1 MRILIPAG
9 KFPRFALGVA
19 GLLILA
25 QTLVISSK
33 SSPDTRHLLSNV
45 LQAVIVT
52 WACYCCFEVTLRSS
66 RYLRQLWML
75 LAGGLSLCA
84 AAQWLGTFYQS
95 VIHAPAGMPW
105 PSDILFVLWVTPTVL
120 MLFPQPPEEV
130 RGISWPLVLDFAQLS
145 LVALTAYL
153 YFFYVPAK
161 WEAEGQGVVLQIM
174 RLQMFRDAT
183 LGAAFVIRA
192 ATVSARPLRG
202 FFARMAALFFI
213 SIGSDFIHLL
223 GPSTYPGTTSWADI
237 TWCSPFLFAVG
248 IAATWKSQAL
258 PKDNE
263 PRSRLRMT
271 MVSQALPIG
280 IPLLVLFM
288 GRRIAAE
295 QMTLAWVAIT
305 GSFLLSAARMILIN
319 ESQRHITGELLETQ
333 QARLRSEQM
342 FSTAFRLSPDP
353 VGISLVPENR
363 FVEVN
368 DSFTRF
374 TGYRREEALGRS
386 GEELNLWVDA
396 AHRAKVMARLR
407 EQGEVR
413 DEEFQ
418 CRTKSREIRT
428 GYFSGA
434 LIELEGRMYALVVI
448 RDVSARKQAEEALR
462 ASEERFRTLVENLHV
477 AIVLIGPRQEIQF
490 ANQASLEMFGM
501 TEAGVLGKR
510 VSDLGLIALN
520 ENGTEMAPA
529 MRPGNR
535 ALATGKI
542 VRNEVM
548 GWRREGSK
556 EVLWILGEAVPLLA
570 PDGKPDRVIASFSD
584 ITKRKEAEEA
594 LHQLSTRLLQLQDE
608 ERRRVGRELHDSL
621 AQSVL
626 SVNLELAQVARSEVP
641 LDERTI
647 HALSEARRVLREMSR
662 EIRTMSYLLHPPVLD
677 ELGLASAVQEYV
689 QGFRERS
696 GIALELEIGA
706 GFARLTQEAE
716 TALFRIVQESLSNIQ
731 KHSGSKTGRI
741 SLREESGYVEL
752 EVRDEGSGMQ
762 QVKIA
767 RGGGDGARLG
777 VGILGMRERMAQ
789 LGGRLEVESNTSGT
803 TVRATIPVRLE
814 VSNADSH
821 PRGR

>member
-1 MRILIPAG
+1 MPHLIPAG
-9 KFPRFALGVA
+9 KFPRFALGVT
-19 GLLILA
+19 GLLIVLLA
-25 QTLVISSK
+25 VVVEGK
-33 SSPDTRHLLSNV
+33 SPPAARHLFSNV
-45 LQAVIVT
+45 LQAVIVS

-66 RYLRQLWML
+66 GYLRQLWML
-75 LAGGLSLCA
+75 LAAGISLCA

-95 VIHAPAGMPW
+95 VIHAPVGMPW

-120 MLFPQPPEEV
+120 MLFPRPPEETGV
-130 RGISWPLVLDFAQLS
+130 ISWPLILDFAQVG

-161 WEAEGQGVVLQIM
+161 WEAEGQGVVLQII

-183 LGAAFVIRA
+183 LGGAFAIRA
-192 ATVSARPLRG
+192 ATVSALPLRG
-202 FFARMAALFFI
+202 FFARMATLFFI

-237 TWCSPFLFAVG
+237 TWCSPFIFAVF
-248 IAATWKSQAL
+248 IAAGWKSQEL
-258 PKDNE
+258 PVDRE
-263 PRSRLRMT
+263 SRSRFRMT
-271 MVSQALPIG
+271 VVSQALPIG

-288 GRRIAAE
+288 GRRIAVE
-295 QMTLAWVAIT
+295 QLSLAWVAIA
-305 GSFLLSAARMILIN
+305 GSFLLSAARLILIN
-319 ESQRHITGELLETQ
+319 ERQQRITGELLETQ

-374 TGYRREEALGRS
+374 TGYRREETLGRS
-386 GEELNLWVDA
+386 GDELNLWVDG

-428 GYFSGA
+428 GHFSGA
-434 LIELEGRMYALVVI
+434 LIELDGRMYALVVI
-448 RDVSARKQAEEALR
+448 RDASARKQAEEALR

-477 AIVLIGPRQEIQF
+477 AIVLLGPLQEIQF
-490 ANQASLEMFGM
+490 ANQASLKMFGM
-501 TEAGVLGKR
+501 NEAEVLGKK
-510 VSDLGLIALN
+510 VSELGLIALS
-520 ENGTEMAPA
+520 ENGTEMVPA

-535 ALATGKI
+535 ALSTGKI
-542 VRNEVM
+542 IRNEVM
-548 GWRREGSK
+548 GWRKEGSE
-556 EVLWILGEAVPLLA
+556 EVLWLLGEAVPLLG

-626 SVNLELAQVARSEVP
+626 SVNLELAQVARSEAP
-641 LDERTI
+641 LDERAM
-647 HALSEARRVLREMSR
+647 HSLSEARRVLREMSR

-689 QGFRERS
+689 QGFRDRS
-696 GIALELEIGA
+696 GIALVLELQA

-741 SLREESGYVEL
+741 SLRVETGCVEL
-752 EVRDEGSGMQ
+752 EVRDQGCGMQ
-762 QVKIA
+762 QMRVEH
-767 RGGGDGARLG
+767 GGGGGARLG

-789 LGGRLEVESNTSGT
+789 LGGRLEVESTASGT
-803 TVRATIPVRLE
+803 TVRATIPVRVE
-814 VSNADSH
+814 VTNADSH
-821 PRGR
+821 PRSR